1 MTENLLSIKGHVQRS
16 SATTTCF
23 EMRYL
28 WEMVDSHSLDSFQ
41 TNSLGY
47 NDMSQS
53 IGNT

>member
-1 MTENLLSIKGHVQRS
+1 MLKTKCHVQRS
-16 SATTTCF
+16 SAATTCF

-28 WEMVDSHSLDSFQ
+28 RKMVDSHSLDSFQ

-47 NDMSQS
+47 DDIAQS